1 MSAGY
6 PQNWDEIRNRVYQ
19 RDGYECQNCGIKG
32 GRDGNAELHAH
43 HIVPKA
49 SGGSHSEQNL
59 VTLCKDCHNAIH
71 HDDKEAPQPQSG
83 SDAHLSELQSIGT
96 WEDMEKFGFG
106 FKNLVDESNF
116 LVALLS
122 GEKNQII
129 LNNKNAMIQNI
140 EETRGKFFYLK
151 RLAKSY
157 EIPTKAVVKN
167 TQINKESE
175 AREFMNNLMDKYIN
189 FADTGLEMCDVCIKY
204 VEEVTT
210 VFCSECGD
218 TVPSSESYCGSCG
231 ASLPSIWECDSCGS
245 DRQTLDNQFCSNCGS
260 KLDQVPES
268 KQERVTNIFNR
279 ETELESELRALKND
293 ISDTVE
299 SVDQRFTSETS
310 NSSRA
315 SSSSESSYDDDLEDT
330 EARGVLIIAF
340 VIIFVIILLTALL

>member
-32 GRDGNAELHAH
+32 GSSGNAELHAH

-49 SGGSHSEQNL
+49 SGGSHNEQNL

-83 SDAHLSELQSIGT
+83 SDAHLANLQSIET

-129 LNNKNAMIQNI
+129 RNNKNVAIQNI
-140 EETRGKFFYLK
+140 EETRGKFFNLK

-157 EIPTKAVVKN
+157 TIPTETVVKN
-167 TQINKESE
+167 TQIHRESE

-189 FADTGLEMCDVCIKY
+189 FADAGLEMCDLCVKY

-210 VFCSECGD
+210 VSCSECGD

-245 DRQTLDNQFCSNCGS
+245 DRLTLDNQFCSNCGTE
-260 KLDQVPES
+260 LDQVPKP
-268 KQERVTNIFNR
+268 KQERVTDIFKR
-279 ETELESELRALKND
+279 ETELESELRELKND

-310 NSSRA
+310 NSSRT
-315 SSSSESSYDDDLEDT
+315 SSSSENSHDGNPENAEIMGKLFI
-330 EARGVLIIAF
+330 ALII
-340 VIIFVIILLTALL
+340 VSVLVLLIALL